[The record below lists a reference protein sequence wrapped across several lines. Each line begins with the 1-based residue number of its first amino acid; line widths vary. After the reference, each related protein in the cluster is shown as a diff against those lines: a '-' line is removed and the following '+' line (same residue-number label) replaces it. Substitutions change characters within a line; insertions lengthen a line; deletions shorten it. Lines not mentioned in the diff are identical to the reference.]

1 MAKSYMEGST
11 KDVDKALALL
21 DEADSLEKEFD
32 AEKRLADLAKA
43 EAIEKARA
51 TSKVEKSEDQAEIT
65 KAFLKG
71 VRKRFK
77 DYNGMREGVDA
88 EGGYVVPQDIVTQIN
103 HFKKAEFSL
112 LPLVDYNQ
120 VTTNKGSRT
129 YESKATATAF
139 GEMDEAGV
147 ISQIENINFQPI
159 KFSIR
164 NYGGFLPVTNQLLQD
179 TDAALQQTISQWFAR
194 KSVATSNKLILDILK
209 SKGEVV
215 LGGLTDIKKALNV
228 TLGQAYLSSSV
239 VLTNDSGLNYLDS
252 LKDENGRYILN
263 PNPTE
268 PTKLQLRAGA
278 VVVPIKVVPNNV
290 LPTEDNKIPFII
302 GDMKEAVAFWDR
314 QQYILNA
321 SDIASV
327 GNVNAFAQNLTLFRT
342 GTRDR
347 HKGNLEHHL
356 VMLSMFGV
364 VRVVDE
370 LDERLQEVV
379 DFGGLLAPIIHYLD
393 AFG

>member
-1 MAKSYMEGST
+1 M
-11 KDVDKALALL
+11 
-21 DEADSLEKEFD
+21 
-32 AEKRLADLAKA
+32 
-43 EAIEKARA
+43 
-51 TSKVEKSEDQAEIT
+51 
-65 KAFLKG
+65 
-71 VRKRFK
+71 
-77 DYNGMREGVDA
+77 
-88 EGGYVVPQDIVTQIN
+88 
-103 HFKKAEFSL
+103 
-112 LPLVDYNQ
+112 LPLVEYNQ

-147 ISQIENINFQPI
+147 IEQIANINFQPI
-159 KFSIR
+159 KYSIK

-179 TDAALQQTISQWFAR
+179 TDAALQQTISRWFAR

-239 VLTNDSGLNYLDS
+239 ILTNDSGLNYLDS
-252 LKDENGRYILN
+252 LKDENGRYLLN

-278 VVVPIKVVPNNV
+278 SVVPIVVVPNNV
-290 LPTEDNKIPFII
+290 LPTEDSKIPFII
-302 GDMKEAVAFWDR
+302 GDFKEAVAFWDR

-327 GNVNAFAQNLTLFRT
+327 GNVNAFAQNLTLFRA
-342 GTRDR
+342 
-347 HKGNLEHHL
+347 LERKDAC
-356 VMLSMFGV
+356 VKDPDSFVYGV
-364 VRVVDE
+364 IAVA
-370 LDERLQEVV
+370 Q
-379 DFGGLLAPIIHYLD
+379 G
-393 AFG
+393 

>member
-1 MAKSYMEGST
+1 MNEIMKQLLSDMETKRNMAKSYMEGST

-21 DEADSLEKEFD
+21 DEADSLEKQYD
-32 AEKRLADLAKA
+32 AEKRLSDLEKAKA
-43 EAIEKARA
+43 AEQAQL
-51 TSKVEKSEDQAEIT
+51 TSKANAQSEAEIT

-88 EGGYVVPQDIVTQIN
+88 EGGYIVPQDIVTQIN
-103 HFKKAEFSL
+103 HFKRAEFSL
-112 LPLVDYNQ
+112 LPLVEYNQ

-147 ISQIENINFQPI
+147 IEQIENINFQPI
-159 KFSIR
+159 KYSIK

-228 TLGQAYLSSSV
+228 TLGQAYLSSSII
-239 VLTNDSGLNYLDS
+239 LTNDSGLNYLDS
-252 LKDENGRYILN
+252 LKDENGRYLLN

-278 VVVPIKVVPNNV
+278 SVVPIVVVPNNV
-290 LPTEDNKIPFII
+290 LPTEDSKIPFII
-302 GDMKEAVAFWDR
+302 GDFKEAVAFWDR

-327 GNVNAFAQNLTLFRT
+327 GNVNAFAQNLTLFRA
-342 GTRDR
+342 
-347 HKGNLEHHL
+347 LERKDAC
-356 VMLSMFGV
+356 VKDADSFVYGV
-364 VRVVDE
+364 IA
-370 LDERLQEVV
+370 LPQ
-379 DFGGLLAPIIHYLD
+379 G
-393 AFG
+393 

>member
-1 MAKSYMEGST
+1 MNEKMKQLLSDMETKRNMAKNYMEGGS

-32 AEKRLADLAKA
+32 AEKRLADLEKA
-43 EAIEKARA
+43 EAAQKAKA
-51 TSKVEKSEDQAEIT
+51 AGKAGKNEDQAEIT
-65 KAFLKG
+65 KSFLQG

-88 EGGYVVPQDIVTQIN
+88 EGGYIVPQDIVTQIN

-112 LPLVDYNQ
+112 LPLVEYNQ

-147 ISQIENINFQPI
+147 IEQIENINFQPI
-159 KFSIR
+159 KYNIK

-194 KSVATSNKLILDILK
+194 KSVATANKLILDILK

-228 TLGQAYLSSSV
+228 TLGQAYLSSAV
-239 VLTNDSGLNYLDS
+239 ILTNDSGLNWMDS
-252 LKDENGRYILN
+252 LKDENGRYLLN

-278 VVVPIKVVPNNV
+278 TVVPIKVVPNNV

-302 GDMKEAVAFWDR
+302 GDLKEAVAFWDR

-327 GNVNAFAQNLTLFRT
+327 GTVNAFAQNLTLFRA
-342 GTRDR
+342 
-347 HKGNLEHHL
+347 LERKDAC
-356 VMLSMFGV
+356 VKDPDSFVYGV
-364 VRVVDE
+364 IAVA
-370 LDERLQEVV
+370 Q
-379 DFGGLLAPIIHYLD
+379 G
-393 AFG
+393 

>member
-1 MAKSYMEGST
+1 MNEIMKQLLSDMETKRNMAKSYMEGST

-21 DEADSLEKEFD
+21 DEADSLEKQYD
-32 AEKRLADLAKA
+32 AEKRLSDLEKAKA
-43 EAIEKARA
+43 AEQAQLSSKANA
-51 TSKVEKSEDQAEIT
+51 QSEAEIT

-88 EGGYVVPQDIVTQIN
+88 EGGYIVPQDIVTQIE
-103 HFKKAEFSL
+103 HFKRAEFSL
-112 LPLVDYNQ
+112 LPLVEYNQ

-147 ISQIENINFQPI
+147 IEQIENINFQPI
-159 KFSIR
+159 KYNIK

-228 TLGQAYLSSSV
+228 TLGQAYLSSSII
-239 VLTNDSGLNYLDS
+239 LTNDSGLNYLDS
-252 LKDENGRYILN
+252 LKDENGRYLLN

-278 VVVPIKVVPNNV
+278 SVVPIVVVPNNV
-290 LPTEDNKIPFII
+290 LPTEDSKIPFII
-302 GDMKEAVAFWDR
+302 GDFKEAVAFWDR

-327 GNVNAFAQNLTLFRT
+327 GNVNAFAQNLTLFRA
-342 GTRDR
+342 
-347 HKGNLEHHL
+347 LERKDAC
-356 VMLSMFGV
+356 VKDADSFVYGV
-364 VRVVDE
+364 IA
-370 LDERLQEVV
+370 LPQ
-379 DFGGLLAPIIHYLD
+379 G
-393 AFG
+393 

>member
-1 MAKSYMEGST
+1 MNEKMKQLLADMETKRNMAKNYMDGGA

-32 AEKRLADLAKA
+32 AEKRLADLQKA
-43 EAIEKARA
+43 EAAEKARLSNKA
-51 TSKVEKSEDQAEIT
+51 NEQSEAEIT

-77 DYNGMREGVDA
+77 DFNGMREGVDA
-88 EGGYVVPQDIVTQIN
+88 EGGYIVPQDIVTQIE
-103 HFKKAEFSL
+103 HFKRAEFSL
-112 LPLVDYNQ
+112 LPLVEYNQ

-147 ISQIENINFQPI
+147 IEQIENINFQPI
-159 KFSIR
+159 KYNIK

-209 SKGEVV
+209 SKGEVA
-215 LGGLTDIKKALNV
+215 LGGLSDIKKALNV

-239 VLTNDSGLNYLDS
+239 ILTNDSGLNWMDT
-252 LKDENGRYILN
+252 LKDANNRYLLN

-278 VVVPIKVVPNNV
+278 SVVPIVVVPNNV

-302 GDMKEAVAFWDR
+302 GDFKEAVAFWDR

-327 GNVNAFAQNLTLFRT
+327 GNVNAFAQNLTLFRALERKDACVKDPDSFVY
-342 GTRDR
+342 GTIAVAQ
-347 HKGNLEHHL
+347 G
-356 VMLSMFGV
+356 
-364 VRVVDE
+364 
-370 LDERLQEVV
+370 
-379 DFGGLLAPIIHYLD
+379 
-393 AFG
+393 

>member
-1 MAKSYMEGST
+1 MNEIMKQLLSDMETKRNMAKSYMEGST

-21 DEADSLEKEFD
+21 DEADSLEKQYD
-32 AEKRLADLAKA
+32 AEKRLSDLEKAKA
-43 EAIEKARA
+43 AEQAQL
-51 TSKVEKSEDQAEIT
+51 TSKANAQSEAEIT

-88 EGGYVVPQDIVTQIN
+88 EGGYIVPQDIVTQIE
-103 HFKKAEFSL
+103 HFKRAEFSL
-112 LPLVDYNQ
+112 LPLVEYNQ

-147 ISQIENINFQPI
+147 IEQIENINFQPI
-159 KFSIR
+159 KYNIK

-228 TLGQAYLSSSV
+228 TLGQAYLSSSII
-239 VLTNDSGLNYLDS
+239 LTNDSGLNYLDS
-252 LKDENGRYILN
+252 LKDENGRYLLN

-278 VVVPIKVVPNNV
+278 TVVPIKVVPNNV
-290 LPTEDNKIPFII
+290 LPTEDSKIPFII
-302 GDMKEAVAFWDR
+302 GDFKEAVAFWDR

-327 GNVNAFAQNLTLFRT
+327 GNVNAFAQNLTLFRALERKDACVKDADSFVY
-342 GTRDR
+342 GVIAIA
-347 HKGNLEHHL
+347 KG
-356 VMLSMFGV
+356 
-364 VRVVDE
+364 
-370 LDERLQEVV
+370 
-379 DFGGLLAPIIHYLD
+379 
-393 AFG
+393 